1 MRRMELV
8 GFPVPVHRVVRAFL
22 IAFLLTG
29 FTLDRVRSNE
39 YEIGPGDTVTVTVA
53 GQVSLS
59 GDFRVDAEGLIN
71 FPILGRIKAMAHTTS
86 DLERKLT
93 TLLADGYLKRPQVSV
108 AVKEFGSQKV
118 SATGEV
124 QRPGSYPLKADR
136 SLLALLADL
145 GGLTPNAGHEVV
157 VIRPPAGG
165 AQTPLPVPTGGE
177 EATGSSGSLPFEVAG
192 AEVFR
197 ISLQELQ
204 AGNPER
210 NILLQAGDTV
220 YFPKAAQVYVTGS
233 VARPGPYRYQ
243 EGMTVL
249 QVLTLA
255 GGVTERG
262 SSGRVKIVRVV
273 AGKRAGNQ
281 GQDDRRGQSRGH
293 SRRSGALLL
302 IDSGHALTAL
312 TTIGLAAPSI
322 SAVQSSL
329 DSSDSIDLR

>member
-1 MRRMELV
+1 V
-8 GFPVPVHRVVRAFL
+8 
-22 IAFLLTG
+22 
-29 FTLDRVRSNE
+29 S
-39 YEIGPGDTVTVTVA
+39 VTVA
-53 GQVSLS
+53 GQAALS

-71 FPILGRIKAMAHTTS
+71 FPILGRIKATAHTTA

-108 AVKEFGSQKV
+108 GVKEYGSQKV
-118 SATGEV
+118 SATGEI

-157 VIRPPAGG
+157 VIRPPVGG
-165 AQTPLPVPTGGE
+165 AQAPVPAPGGSEEPTGPG
-177 EATGSSGSLPFEVAG
+177 GGLPFEVAG

-210 NILLQAGDTV
+210 NILLLAGDTV
-220 YFPKAAQVYVTGS
+220 YVPRASQIYVTGS
-233 VARPGPYRYQ
+233 VSKPGPYRFQ

-273 AGKRAGNQ
+273 GGKKQ
-281 GQDDRRGQSRGH
+281 EIKVKLSDPVLPDDT
-293 SRRSGALLL
+293 L
-302 IDSGHALTAL
+302 IV
-312 TTIGLAAPSI
+312 PE
-322 SAVQSSL
+322 
-329 DSSDSIDLR
+329 RFF